1 MLTRFLLAGA
11 LLASLAGCSEVWN
24 NPYPKAESGGNVYY
38 TNFTDRL
45 KHLDPA
51 VSFASDESEI
61 TYQIYEMPVAYDY
74 LKRPYQLVP
83 QLAESVPAARYFDE
97 GGREL
102 PADADPKRVAYS
114 LYDIRIRRGIRF
126 QPHPAFVERNL
137 NLSREEIGRLNRV
150 ADLKETGTRELTAED
165 FAYEIKRLAHPRL
178 NSPIFGSMSEHIVGL
193 DRLSERLKAEDRRL
207 RDAQGPD
214 AWLDL
219 RRHDLEG
226 VAVLDRYTYRIRVK
240 GVYPQFV
247 YWLAMPFFTAIPH
260 EVDRFYSQPGMRE
273 RNLVLD
279 WYPVGTGP
287 FMLAENDP
295 NARMTLERNPN
306 YREEFYPKEGE
317 ASDAAA
323 GMLADA
329 GRRLPFLERIVFTR
343 EREAIPSW
351 NKFLQGYYDSSG
363 IVSDN
368 FDRAIRIDAGGGAQ
382 LTPEMEGRGI
392 QLRTATTGLSYYL
405 GFNFLDPVVGGGKT
419 PESIERARKLR
430 QAISVA
436 VDWEEFIAIF
446 LNGRGVASHG
456 PVPPGIFGFQEGR
469 AGINPVVYEWK
480 QGAGGKDGV
489 GGRDGTAVR
498 RPIEAARKLLAEA
511 GYPNGVDA
519 NGSPLVLYLDTTGT
533 SAGAK
538 AQLDWYRKQ
547 FAKLNIQLEIRATD
561 WNRFQEKLRKGNAQL
576 FFLGWDADYPD
587 PENQF
592 FLLYGPNSAS
602 RNEAGENKTNY
613 VNPRFDALFERMRA
627 LPNGPERLRV
637 IEQMLAILRH
647 DAPWVFAFHPKSFG
661 LYHSWVG
668 NLKPNHFARGT
679 MKYRRIDPQRR
690 EALRAEW
697 NRPVVLPLI
706 GILVVLVLL
715 TLPAIRTWRRRERM
729 AGRAESPAN
738 GR

>member
-1 MLTRFLLAGA
+1 
-11 LLASLAGCSEVWN
+11 
-24 NPYPKAESGGNVYY
+24 
-38 TNFTDRL
+38 
-45 KHLDPA
+45 
-51 VSFASDESEI
+51 
-61 TYQIYEMPVAYDY
+61 
-74 LKRPYQLVP
+74 
-83 QLAESVPAARYFDE
+83 
-97 GGREL
+97 
-102 PADADPKRVAYS
+102 
-114 LYDIRIRRGIRF
+114 
-126 QPHPAFVERNL
+126 
-137 NLSREEIGRLNRV
+137 
-150 ADLKETGTRELTAED
+150 
-165 FAYEIKRLAHPRL
+165 
-178 NSPIFGSMSEHIVGL
+178 
-193 DRLSERLKAEDRRL
+193 
-207 RDAQGPD
+207 
-214 AWLDL
+214 
-219 RRHDLEG
+219 
-226 VAVLDRYTYRIRVK
+226 
-240 GVYPQFV
+240 
-247 YWLAMPFFTAIPH
+247 
-260 EVDRFYSQPGMRE
+260 
-273 RNLVLD
+273 
-279 WYPVGTGP
+279 
-287 FMLAENDP
+287 
-295 NARMTLERNPN
+295 
-306 YREEFYPKEGE
+306 
-317 ASDAAA
+317 
-323 GMLADA
+323 
-329 GRRLPFLERIVFTR
+329 
-343 EREAIPSW
+343 
-351 NKFLQGYYDSSG
+351 
-363 IVSDN
+363 
-368 FDRAIRIDAGGGAQ
+368 
-382 LTPEMEGRGI
+382 
-392 QLRTATTGLSYYL
+392 
-405 GFNFLDPVVGGGKT
+405 
-419 PESIERARKLR
+419 
-430 QAISVA
+430 
-436 VDWEEFIAIF
+436 
-446 LNGRGVASHG
+446 
-456 PVPPGIFGFQEGR
+456 VPPGIFGFQEGR